1 MKENLKN
8 YDKVIDSLEIYDQ
21 MKIIFNKER
30 DSSKCYPSLC
40 DFHLKNKY
48 GVSPSSILSAY
59 TDLWYLKGKEDAIN
73 ELKNSL

>member
-8 YDKVIDSLEIYDQ
+8 FDKVIDSLEIYDQ
-21 MKIIFNKER
+21 MKIIFNKEK
-30 DSSKCYPSLC
+30 DSSKRYPYDL
-40 DFHLKNKY
+40 HLKNKY

-73 ELKNSL
+73 ELKNIL

>member
-8 YDKVIDSLEIYDQ
+8 FDKVIDSLEIYDQ

-30 DSSKCYPSLC
+30 NVCRDYPTDL
-40 DFHLKNKY
+40 HLKNKY

-73 ELKNSL
+73 ELKNIL

>member
-1 MKENLKN
+1 MKDFKNL
-8 YDKVIDSLEIYDQ
+8 DKVVSALETYDQ

-30 DSSKCYPSLC
+30 DSSTRYPYDL
-40 DFHLKNKY
+40 HLKDKY

-73 ELKNSL
+73 ELKNIL